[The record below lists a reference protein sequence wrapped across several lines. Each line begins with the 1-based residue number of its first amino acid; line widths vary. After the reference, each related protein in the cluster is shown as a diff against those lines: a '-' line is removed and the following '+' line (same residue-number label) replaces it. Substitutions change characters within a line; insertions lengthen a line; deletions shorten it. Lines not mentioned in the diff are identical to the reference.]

1 MKQTLRSRWQALVI
15 REYTIPEASALFMI
29 AFLVSA
35 ALGIVRQ
42 VLFNAQFG
50 AGMEANAFYAAF
62 RLPDTLTALIAGGT
76 LSNALIPVLAGVARE
91 EGQAAEWQLA
101 SLVLTIFLLVFTLA
115 VLIGVLFAPLF
126 VTHVLAPGFDQPTS
140 DLTIILTRIMLF
152 QSILSVA
159 TSVIMAVLNGRH
171 QFTLSGLTII
181 THNTTLIAGILAARF
196 IPGLGIYGPALG
208 VIGDALVQLCIL
220 LPGLRPNQ
228 FRYRPAWNL
237 ADRRLRHVVRLLL
250 PNGLSAVV
258 NYTGSIV
265 DTAYASFAPETAALP
280 AIQNA
285 LLLIGLPTRL
295 LGVAVAQAAFPR
307 MASQVAAAQWA
318 RMRSTIMRT
327 LSIAVVLAL
336 PVMVAMVGLGRSLIR
351 LLFERGRFDATAG
364 SLTYAM
370 LVAYIVAL
378 PAYIAT
384 ELISRSLIAM
394 RDTTTPLITN
404 CGQLALRV
412 GLVALLLQRIGAVAI
427 PVAFAISSVIEA
439 IALMGVLLLKLR
451 RPPADLSGLSHP

>member
-1 MKQTLRSRWQALVI
+1 
-15 REYTIPEASALFMI
+15 
-29 AFLVSA
+29 
-35 ALGIVRQ
+35 
-42 VLFNAQFG
+42 
-50 AGMEANAFYAAF
+50 
-62 RLPDTLTALIAGGT
+62 
-76 LSNALIPVLAGVARE
+76 
-91 EGQAAEWQLA
+91 
-101 SLVLTIFLLVFTLA
+101 VFTLA
-115 VLIGVLFAPLF
+115 VLIGVLFAPWF
-126 VTHVLAPGFDQPTS
+126 VTQLLAPGFDQPTS
-140 DLTIILTRIMLF
+140 DLTVGLTRIMLF

-159 TSVIMAVLNGRH
+159 TSVIMAVLNSRH

-181 THNTTLIAGILAARF
+181 THNTSLIAGILAARF
-196 IPGLGIYGPALG
+196 IPGLGIYGPTLG
-208 VIGDALVQLCIL
+208 VIGDAILQVCIL

-237 ADRRLRHVVRLLL
+237 ADRRLRRVVRLLL

-258 NYTGSIV
+258 NYVGSII
-265 DTAYASFAPETAALP
+265 DTAYASFAPETAALS

-318 RMRSTIMRT
+318 SMRSTIMRT
-327 LSIAVVLAL
+327 LGITVALAL
-336 PVMVAMVGLGRSLIR
+336 PVVVAMVGLGRELIR

-370 LVAYIVAL
+370 LVAYSIAL

-427 PVAFAISSVIEA
+427 PIAFAISSVIEA
-439 IALMGVLLLKLR
+439 IALMGVLLVKLKQHR
-451 RPPADLSGLSHP
+451 